1 MAKLTQRKIAHQYL
15 KKYGMLRF
23 SELQKMGVSATTL
36 NRMVKDEEVFNHSRG
51 LYQLVSADIET
62 FHGFAQVAKI
72 IPNSVICLT
81 SALNYYNITDWVP
94 HSIWVAI
101 EKHKW
106 IPKNTY
112 PPVQVIQYNQSM
124 LADGKEI
131 HQIEGI
137 DVQIF
142 GVAKTVADCFRHRN
156 KIGIDIALE
165 GLEKSLKYD
174 KTTRS
179 ELEIHA
185 KKGGVWS
192 VMEPYIDAAVNKIPL
207 YDWDFSKINRI

>member
-1 MAKLTQRKIAHQYL
+1 
-15 KKYGMLRF
+15 
-23 SELQKMGVSATTL
+23 MGVSATTL
-36 NRMVKDEEVFNHSRG
+36 NRMVNDEEVFNHSRG

-62 FHGFAQVAKI
+62 FHRFAQVAKI

-185 KKGGVWS
+185 K
-192 VMEPYIDAAVNKIPL
+192 
-207 YDWDFSKINRI
+207 